1 MVAEKRLVM
10 TAYTAMHQ
18 ARTYRPISTWTMTR
32 KFIMYLSPLREQE
45 PLYHAPTL
53 IEKLLK
59 DTTMSKWLEALND

>member
-1 MVAEKRLVM
+1 
-10 TAYTAMHQ
+10 
-18 ARTYRPISTWTMTR
+18 
-32 KFIMYLSPLREQE
+32 MYLSPLREQE